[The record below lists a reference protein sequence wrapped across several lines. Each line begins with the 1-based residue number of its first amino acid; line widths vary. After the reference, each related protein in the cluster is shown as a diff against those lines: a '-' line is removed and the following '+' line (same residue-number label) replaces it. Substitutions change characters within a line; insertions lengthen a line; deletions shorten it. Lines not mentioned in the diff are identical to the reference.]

1 MIKKNRPKIY
11 SKYEINIVLFAATM
25 LLFVPLILVFTYVFD
40 INEVV
45 RISLFLIILA
55 ASNLFFLITGGLFI
69 YLNRDKLKRKVKANY
84 LYEFYYLVAISVF
97 GVLGFVVLFDYLG
110 GNRQYVAN
118 FLIGLVV
125 VFFYALISVGR
136 KFFRFDYRKK
146 K

>member
-110 GNRQYVAN
+110 GNPQYVAN

-125 VFFYALISVGR
+125 VFFYALIRVGR